1 MIRFDNSYARMPQGF
16 FARVD
21 PTPVTAPS
29 LLALNG
35 PLADRLG
42 LDRDALT
49 VEIPTTK
56 DVVFGATVGALSFR
70 PGTASVLA
78 LGQLDGTVTLW
89 NTDTGDRVGALPAHA
104 TAIDELAYSP
114 GGAAASSS
122 ASRNTSPR
130 NGPSSTCW
138 RRKLNPLM
146 SSR

>member
-49 VEIPTTK
+49 VEIFIRAMLIPQ
-56 DVVFGATVGALSFR
+56 GAPLPRRLCRAPVRRLRAAVGRRARR
-70 PGTASVLA
+70 PSGR
-78 LGQLDGTVTLW
+78 
-89 NTDTGDRVGALPAHA
+89 DRGPRRGAF
-104 TAIDELAYSP
+104 
-114 GGAAASSS
+114 
-122 ASRNTSPR
+122 
-130 NGPSSTCW
+130 
-138 RRKLNPLM
+138 
-146 SSR
+146 

>member
-49 VEIPTTK
+49 VEMLSDRK
-56 DVVFGATVGALSFR
+56 SVV
-70 PGTASVLA
+70 
-78 LGQLDGTVTLW
+78 
-89 NTDTGDRVGALPAHA
+89 
-104 TAIDELAYSP
+104 
-114 GGAAASSS
+114 
-122 ASRNTSPR
+122 
-130 NGPSSTCW
+130 
-138 RRKLNPLM
+138 
-146 SSR
+146 